1 MSVYTTPSYNI
12 RSPKHFNQPAPNT
25 YRPAIAPENTPSERQ
40 PYYNP
45 STKKPSYPKPTITT
59 APKQITA
66 SPSVYNPQYV
76 DLTTSTSLYTTKTTA
91 IDPPVYNSPSAEATT
106 SKPSYPTSDV
116 PVLPIPPGYCYCA
129 LYQALTG
136 KVPAPSLNTNPT
148 QISLQFPSSTYIS
161 TKTTP
166 PPVYQKPIPLE
177 AQYMEPTQREDISES
192 YISPNPNFN
201 DQRPT
206 VFANKMAPAFQSS
219 PSITGTPLTTYQAIP
234 NGNQDD
240 QPIQVSSSY
249 TIQRENTIYSLH
261 NQNYS
266 TNEQSYK
273 AQQNNQNIQKIST
286 HYQQP
291 TERPLADSLPLISN
305 LPSSQEE
312 PINDISGNYQPPLSY
327 QLLNLETQYRQPDSL
342 NPDKAVS
349 SKFEPVLLDNA
360 SAQPQLLEKDYNRD
374 SQSYQPPPNT
384 IQYQLPPQQ
393 AALNN
398 PTSDPTQQFLDKD
411 QGTSNQQII
420 EQQPNPTLFYNSI
433 KPTAESPIK
442 PSADQPKPDSEI
454 EHLEL
459 QLKARYPNLE
469 AELKRYIQSLQ
480 SGTQYQTTTSQTP
493 TSSTASTAST
503 VKETEQLTERVDLQI
518 SDTAVQAHILAKIFN
533 GHSPKYSESDQKQDS
548 EHFKPEIL
556 KPSLEFEQFEDDS
569 DPEHAESEMNHPD
582 SHLINKSS
590 RKMNLKFDPRLASSY
605 RMKFPSY
612 FRGFDYWNFLY

>member
-12 RSPKHFNQPAPNT
+12 RAPKHFNQPAPNT
-25 YRPAIAPENTPSERQ
+25 YRPAIAPENTPSERE
-40 PYYNP
+40 PFYNP
-45 STKKPSYPKPTITT
+45 STKKPTYPKPTPTT
-59 APKQITA
+59 TTTPKHITA
-66 SPSVYNPQYV
+66 SPPVYNPQYV
-76 DLTTSTSLYTTKTTA
+76 DLTTSKSLHTTKTTA
-91 IDPPVYNSPSAEATT
+91 IGPPVYNSPSADATT
-106 SKPSYPTSDV
+106 SKPSYPTSNV

-136 KVPAPSLNTNPT
+136 KVSAPSLNTNPT

-161 TKTTP
+161 TKSTP

-192 YISPNPNFN
+192 YISQNPNFN

-206 VFANKMAPAFQSS
+206 AFANKMAPAFQSS
-219 PSITGTPLTTYQAIP
+219 PSITGSPLTTYQATP
-234 NGNQDD
+234 NDNQDD
-240 QPIQVSSSY
+240 QPIQVSPSY
-249 TIQRENTIYSLH
+249 TVQKENTNYTPH

-266 TNEQSYK
+266 TNEQSYE
-273 AQQNNQNIQKIST
+273 AQENNQNIQKINT
-286 HYQQP
+286 QYQQP
-291 TERPLADSLPLISN
+291 TERPLADSIPQINN
-305 LPSSQEE
+305 LPNSQLESFD
-312 PINDISGNYQPPLSY
+312 DIFGNYQPPPSY
-327 QLLNLETQYRQPDSL
+327 QLPTLETQYIQPDSL
-342 NPDKAVS
+342 NPDNKVS
-349 SKFEPVLLDNA
+349 SKYEPVLENA
-360 SAQPQLLEKDYNRD
+360 SAQTQQLEKDYNRH
-374 SQSYQPPPNT
+374 SQSYQAPPTT
-384 IQYQLPPQQ
+384 IQYQSPPQQ
-393 AALNN
+393 AALSN
-398 PTSDPTQQFLDKD
+398 PTSDPTLQFLDKD
-411 QGTSNQQII
+411 PGTSNQQII

-442 PSADQPKPDSEI
+442 PSADQPKPDSEV
-454 EHLEL
+454 EHVEL

-493 TSSTASTAST
+493 TSSTDSTA
-503 VKETEQLTERVDLQI
+503 KETEQLTERVDLQI
-518 SDTAVQAHILAKIFN
+518 PDTAVQAHILAKIFN

-612 FRGFDYWNFLY
+612 FRGFDDWKFLY